1 MEQEGQR
8 IRLPKLA
15 TDGSNWV
22 VYRDRVIWAMQVHT
36 IDEHISDDTPP
47 QAYLDHGTVDSL
59 TPQARWDKEENIIKQ
74 ILCST
79 LPDTAFNRIKSATT
93 IKAVWEILKRVYE
106 DRSKAL
112 VADVIRRFRNR
123 RCEET
128 ESVRTHFEALADLR
142 EQLAAMGK
150 AVDDADYTDTLL
162 ASLPASYDSTIS
174 SISASAKLGSKTLT
188 AEIFEQLITDEY
200 ERRQV
205 KDKRVEPKD
214 EALSADFSKKGG
226 KGKSKDKKNVECYNC
241 RKKGHYKS
249 ECWKKGGGDEGGGPQ
264 RGKGSKEGTQDGAA
278 PAEEK
283 QEPEAWALIE
293 DMQEPA
299 DEQTPDAAAAAA
311 GSTPAQAEQA
321 RSGIATELYDS
332 GASRHMS
339 PFRDRFVSYKT
350 IPPRAITAADKRV
363 FYAIGTG
370 DLEIEVPNGESSTRI
385 ILKDVL
391 HAPDMGTTIISVN
404 RITKAGYSVT
414 FKDNACQIRNKE
426 DKIIGSIPASQN
438 GLYKVERVF
447 AAATPEEHIDLAT
460 LHRCLAHIA
469 PDAIRRMVK
478 NHAFEGIDLVDDGST
493 LICETC
499 EQAKAT
505 RKQIN
510 KEREAPLADAFGDE
524 VHTDLW
530 GPSPVPSL
538 GGRAY
543 YVTFID
549 DYSRFTKLTIL
560 RSKDQT
566 LDAYKS
572 FAAWA
577 HTQKGVKI
585 KRLRSDRGGE
595 YTGNAFTKFL
605 EEQGTE
611 RRLTTHDTPQ
621 HNGVAESLN
630 RRLVERIR
638 AFLIQSG
645 LPKFLWAEAAR
656 FVVWLRNRT
665 TTKVLG
671 NMTPYERLTGQK
683 PNLAGVPEWGQR
695 VWVHDDSGTKLD
707 GRASEAR
714 WVGYDEDSTHAH
726 RVYLPDTHRVSVE
739 RNVRF
744 TAQAVT
750 VSMPTSKPPQP
761 VAPPSQ
767 SQKSVPQPPPA
778 TSSGEEEVEVEDE
791 LEDQTPPT
799 SAAPTCLSQA

>member
-1 MEQEGQR
+1 
-8 IRLPKLA
+8 
-15 TDGSNWV
+15 
-22 VYRDRVIWAMQVHT
+22 
-36 IDEHISDDTPP
+36 
-47 QAYLDHGTVDSL
+47 
-59 TPQARWDKEENIIKQ
+59 
-74 ILCST
+74 
-79 LPDTAFNRIKSATT
+79 
-93 IKAVWEILKRVYE
+93 
-106 DRSKAL
+106 
-112 VADVIRRFRNR
+112 
-123 RCEET
+123 
-128 ESVRTHFEALADLR
+128 
-142 EQLAAMGK
+142 MGK

-162 ASLPASYDSTIS
+162 ASLPASYDGTVS
-174 SISASAKLGSKTLT
+174 SISASARLGSKTLT
-188 AEIFEQLITDEY
+188 AEIFEQLVIDEY

-205 KDKRVEPKD
+205 KDKHVESKD
-214 EALSADFSKKGG
+214 EALSADSSKKGG
-226 KGKSKDKKNVECYNC
+226 KGKGRDKKNVECYNC
-241 RKKGHYKS
+241 HKKGHFKS
-249 ECWKKGGGDEGGGPQ
+249 ECWKKGSGDEGGGPQ
-264 RGKGSKEGTQDGAA
+264 RGKGSKDGAKDDAA
-278 PAEEK
+278 PAEER
-283 QEPEAWALIE
+283 QEPEAWALME
-293 DMQEPA
+293 DVQEPA
-299 DEQTPDAAAAAA
+299 DNQRPDAAAAAA
-311 GSTPAQAEQA
+311 GSILAQAEQA

-339 PFRDRFVSYKT
+339 PFRDRFVSYSA

-391 HAPDMGTTIISVN
+391 HAPDMGTTIVSVN
-404 RITKAGYSVT
+404 RIAKAGYSVT
-414 FKDNACQIRNKE
+414 FKDNACQIRNKA

-447 AAATPEEHIDLAT
+447 AAATPEERVDLVT
-460 LHRCLAHIA
+460 LHRRLAHIA
-469 PDAIRRMVK
+469 PDTIRRMVK
-478 NHAFEGIDLVDDGST
+478 SRAFEGVELVDDGST
-493 LICETC
+493 LVCEAC

-543 YVTFID
+543 YVTWID

-577 HTQKGVKI
+577 QTQKGVKI
-585 KRLRSDRGGE
+585 KRLRSDRGGK
-595 YTGNAFTKFL
+595 YTSNAFTKFL

-638 AFLIQSG
+638 ALLIQSG
-645 LPKFLWAEAAR
+645 LPKSLWAEAAR
-656 FVVWLRNRT
+656 FVAWLRNRT

-671 NMTPYERLTGQK
+671 NTTPYERLTGQK

-695 VWVHDDSGTKLD
+695 VWVHSDSGTKLD

-726 RVYLPDTHRVSVE
+726 RIYWPDTHKVSVE
-739 RNVRF
+739 RNIRF
-744 TAQAVT
+744 TPQSVT
-750 VSMPTSKPPQP
+750 VSVPISQP
-761 VAPPSQ
+761 SQVVPSTQ
-767 SQKSVPQPPPA
+767 SQKPAPQPPPA

-799 SAAPTCLSQA
+799 SAAPTHLRQATARPPSAPAMQPTCQSTRVRKPSALARRIEEGEGTADGGLSAYVAATPLTILPAKTERAQEYGASLNDIVTAAIQEAEGDPKSVQEARSHSDWPRWKEAMDREMESLEHAGTWTTVSRLQDKNVVGCKWVFRLKRKADGSIDKYKA